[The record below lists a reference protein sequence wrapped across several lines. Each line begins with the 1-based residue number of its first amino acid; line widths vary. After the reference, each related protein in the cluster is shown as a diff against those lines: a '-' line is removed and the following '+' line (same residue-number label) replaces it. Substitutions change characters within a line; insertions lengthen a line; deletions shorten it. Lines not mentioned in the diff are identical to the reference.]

1 MLRMPHA
8 RKRSVQPIETNVR
21 VFARTWLLSIAL
33 LFCCPAL
40 FAGAPAPGPVIVAYV
55 FPQNALIHDGDIAAQ
70 KVTRINYAF
79 ANIKNGRIVNG
90 FENDD
95 QNLAAL
101 VALKKQ
107 NPSLTV
113 LVSVGGWLW
122 SGAFSDMA
130 LTPASRAAFIQ
141 SVVEFVGRNQLDG
154 LDVDWE
160 YPGLEGS
167 TKHFR
172 AVDKQNYTLLLKEL
186 RARFDELEKQ
196 LRRPLY
202 LTIATGASPEFLAHT
217 EMDKVQQYVDTVN
230 LMAYDYYEPD
240 SDATTGHH
248 APLFTNPA
256 DPKKVSADAS
266 VHAYEQAG
274 VAAGKIVLGV
284 PFYGHVWG
292 QVPAANHGLYQ
303 PGKNVKNAWVRF
315 GGVDAM
321 LKNGFVRYWDPVAK
335 APYLYNAEKQM
346 FVSYEDAESVA
357 LKCRYVLDGKLR
369 GVMFW
374 DYESDGS
381 GALLNAVDAG
391 LNKNSTAF

>member
-172 AVDKQNYTLLLKEL
+172 AVDQQNYTLLLKEL

-196 LRRPLY
+196 LHRPLY

-292 QVPAANHGLYQ
+292 QVLAANHGLYQ